1 MCWESFSG
9 ELDRGMDIPL
19 EYRTEDAV
27 TGLSKHNGYILC
39 GTSEKIV
46 RQACAVVNHV
56 FA

>member
-1 MCWESFSG
+1 MG